1 MFNLPK
7 KLGLNPLVF
16 KPYKVSPKKPQ
27 CLCGTEAGGVHT
39 VTCDECAKKIKPTK
53 SKKKWGTPVP
63 EEFIGVDLAK
73 GKSRT
78 VRTVWNKQKV
88 DDLMALITESFPKKE
103 NRSELED
110 YMVDLVDEYF
120 PKGDTSR
127 GKAIVMMSRLFIKAT
142 SLETVEKRLKLWVKN
157 HGDVFQRG
165 LNSDGVPLTDHWW
178 YVQNCLGDIFGWSN
192 EIGDILE
199 KVELPAP
206 YIFDSCPHIISK
218 KDQKR
223 KK

>member
-1 MFNLPK
+1 MTKKKTQKSETCELCGYTYNNIK
-7 KLGLNPLVF
+7 AAQKCAKNHRKLGKVPILGSSYF
-16 KPYKVSPKKPQ
+16 KPLP
-27 CLCGTEAGGVHT
+27 LT
-39 VTCDECAKKIKPTK
+39 KIDK
-53 SKKKWGTPVP
+53 
-63 EEFIGVDLAK
+63 EFIGVDLAR

-88 DDLMALITESFPKKE
+88 DELMSLITESFPKRA
-103 NRSELED
+103 NQSELED

-127 GKAIVMMSRLFIKAT
+127 GKAIVMMSRLFVKAT
-142 SLETVEKRLKLWVKN
+142 SLETVEKRLKLWVEN

-165 LNSDGVPLTDHWW
+165 LGHDGIPLTDHWW

-206 YIFDSCPHIISK
+206 YMLDSCPHIISK
-218 KDQKR
+218 KDQKKR
-223 KK
+223 K